1 MHGNITSVSFVNMS
15 EASQKRRM
23 NADVQE
29 SYWALGKGECME
41 QRSIKGRIGR
51 KV

>member
-1 MHGNITSVSFVNMS
+1 MHGNITSVSFVNM
-15 EASQKRRM
+15 
-23 NADVQE
+23 